1 MRPVPKFIDVEPSE
15 FHWFSPGTNIELE
28 WDRTPEAEMKLAK
41 AKAYLKKAVNQH
53 LTKDES
59 TEI

>member
-53 LTKDES
+53 LTKD
-59 TEI
+59 